1 MKESDKKKAPQE
13 RKIKELEEKIKKLEE
28 AGAKEKREN
37 LGGVAG
43 AVLKGIGEMIPGLGG
58 LIKGLEKSEAFQE
71 RLEAISKEV
80 DRKLKEEPLKRT
92 EGRAPHIRT
101 SFSHHPLVKGKP
113 SFKEKVE
120 KPAPK
125 PKEPLVD
132 VFDEGDHLRI
142 IAELPGVEEKD
153 IKVDLKDDSLTISAD
168 TPNRKC
174 HQSVTLPC
182 IPKGKLE
189 KVYRKGILEIRIQ
202 KAENKGNW

>member
-1 MKESDKKKAPQE
+1 MKELDRKKKVGQE

-28 AGAKEKREN
+28 AKAKEKKED

-43 AVLKGIGEMIPGLGG
+43 AVLKGIGEMTPGLGG

-71 RLEAISKEV
+71 RLKAINKEV
-80 DRKLKEEPLKRT
+80 DRKLKEEPLKRM

-113 SFKEKVE
+113 PFKEKVE
-120 KPAPK
+120 KPSSK
-125 PKEPLVD
+125 PKELLVD

-153 IKVDLKDDSLTISAD
+153 IKVDLKGNALDISAD
-168 TPNRKC
+168 TPNRKY
-174 HQSVTLPC
+174 HQAVTLPC
-182 IPKGKLE
+182 SPKGKLK
-189 KVYRKGILEIRIQ
+189 KVYRNGILEIKIM
-202 KAENKGNW
+202 K

>member
-1 MKESDKKKAPQE
+1 VKESDRKKKVGQE
-13 RKIKELEEKIKKLEE
+13 RKIRELEEKIKKLEE
-28 AGAKEKREN
+28 AKAKEKRED

-43 AVLKGIGEMIPGLGG
+43 GVLRGIGEMIPGLGG

-71 RLEAISKEV
+71 RLKAINKEV
-80 DRKLKEEPLKRT
+80 DRKLKEEPLKRV

-113 SFKEKVE
+113 SFKEKV
-120 KPAPK
+120 KKPPAPK

-153 IKVDLKDDSLTISAD
+153 IKVSLTSDKLTISAD
-168 TPNRKC
+168 TPNRKY
-174 HQSVTLPC
+174 HQAVTLPC
-182 IPKGKLE
+182 APKGKL
-189 KVYRKGILEIRIQ
+189 KKAYRKGVLEIRIQ
-202 KAENKGNW
+202 KADQD